1 MDKTKQVYNGIN
13 FIQDSAKKKN
23 KIKRKRQKVF

>member
-23 KIKRKRQKVF
+23 KKRNRQKVF